1 MFFQLKRRMARRVR
15 VGARSRLPA
24 AMKNVVG
31 IGGLLV
37 LAAIST
43 PALADTLK
51 VSASDTAAYHT
62 VQAAIDAL
70 PDSGGD
76 IDIAPGTYREKIV
89 IAKNGVH
96 LHGTG
101 AKPGET
107 VLVYGDGASN
117 AGGTFR
123 SYSVLVSGD
132 DFHADNLTI
141 QNDYWLNP
149 DNKPSQAVALNLT
162 GDRAVLT
169 HVRLLG
175 HQDTL
180 YANKGPGGRMS
191 RQFFSDCYIEGHVD
205 FIFGNAKA
213 YFQDCRIHGLAHQ
226 SVMYTAQSRNSPG
239 EDSAYVFDHCTL
251 TAEPDAQDI
260 SLGRAWRTYATVI
273 FLNTD
278 MQADIIKAGW
288 REWTPGK
295 TNTLPFA
302 TYAEYKSTGPG
313 ANPTGREPYSLQ
325 LTDAQAATWRLDAF
339 YKGDTAWIPQNVRNA
354 K

>member
-1 MFFQLKRRMARRVR
+1 ML
-15 VGARSRLPA
+15 SRT
-24 AMKNVVG
+24 
-31 IGGLLV
+31 LLSGFM
-37 LAAIST
+37 LFAAIGA

-51 VSASDTAAYHT
+51 FSHEAGAQYAT
-62 VQAAIDAL
+62 VQSAVDAL
-70 PDSGGD
+70 PDTGGD

-101 AKPGET
+101 ARPEDT

-117 AGGTFR
+117 AGGTFK
-123 SYSVLVSGD
+123 SYSVLASGD
-132 DFHADNLTI
+132 DFHADDLTI

-180 YANKGPGGRMS
+180 YANKGAGGRMS

-213 YFQDCRIHGLAHQ
+213 YFQNCRIHGLAHS
-226 SVMYTAQSRNSPG
+226 SVMYTAQSKNTPTD
-239 EDSAYVFDHCTL
+239 DSAYVFDHCTL
-251 TAEPDAQDI
+251 TAEAGAQDI
-260 SLGRAWRTYATVI
+260 ALGRAWRTYATVI
-273 FLNTD
+273 FLDTD

-302 TYAEYKSTGPG
+302 YYAEYKSTGPG

-325 LTDAQAATWRLDAF
+325 LTDTQAAAWRLDAF